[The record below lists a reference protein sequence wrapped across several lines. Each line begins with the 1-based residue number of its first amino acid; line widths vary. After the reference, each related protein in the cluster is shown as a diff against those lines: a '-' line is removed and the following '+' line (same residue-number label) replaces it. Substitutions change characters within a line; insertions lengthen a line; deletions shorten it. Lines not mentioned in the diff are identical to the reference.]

1 MSASGGSTARRPFL
15 GRSPGPE
22 DERRLSQGSG
32 LPVTPEEYDAWYRSP
47 RGAWIGETEFRL
59 LANALEPRSGETLL
73 DVGCGTGYFTR
84 LFAARTG
91 ASLVGLDPNLAWLR
105 FANSRGGPNQ
115 GYVVGRAERLPF
127 GDRSFD
133 RTIAVTS
140 LCFIRTEREALREI
154 VRVTRKR
161 VALGLLNRH
170 SLLYLQKG
178 RHGGSGG
185 YRGAH
190 WHTPRE
196 ARALFDGM
204 PVRDI
209 GLRSGV
215 FVPTGGP
222 AARRVEALLED
233 QSLPLGAFLL
243 TVADIET

>member
-1 MSASGGSTARRPFL
+1 M
-15 GRSPGPE
+15 
-22 DERRLSQGSG
+22 
-32 LPVTPEEYDAWYRSP
+32 TPEEYDAWYRSP

-91 ASLVGLDPNLAWLR
+91 VSLVGLDPDLAWLR
-105 FANSRGGPNQ
+105 IANNRGDPNQ
-115 GYVVGRAERLPF
+115 GYIAGRAERLPF

-190 WHTPRE
+190 WHTPGE
-196 ARALFDGM
+196 AHALFDGM
-204 PVRDI
+204 PVRNI
-209 GLRSGV
+209 VVRSGV
-215 FVPTGGP
+215 LVPSGGWL
-222 AARRVEALLED
+222 ARRVEAVF
-233 QSLPLGAFLL
+233 QGRCLPLGAFLL
-243 TVADIET
+243 AVADIET

>member
-1 MSASGGSTARRPFL
+1 
-15 GRSPGPE
+15 
-22 DERRLSQGSG
+22 
-32 LPVTPEEYDAWYRSP
+32 VTPEEYDAWYRGS

-59 LANALEPRSGETLL
+59 LANALEPRAHETLL
-73 DVGCGTGYFTR
+73 DVGCGTGHFTR

-91 ASLVGLDPNLAWLR
+91 ASLVGLDPDLAWLR
-105 FANSRGGPNQ
+105 FALERAGPNE
-115 GYVVGRAERLPF
+115 GYVAGRAERLPF

-140 LCFIRTEREALREI
+140 LCFIRAERQALREI
-154 VRVTRKR
+154 IRVTRKR

-190 WHTPRE
+190 WHTPGA

-204 PVRDI
+204 PVRNI
-209 GLRSGV
+209 AIRSGV
-215 FVPTGGP
+215 LVPTGGWL
-222 AARRVEALLED
+222 ARRIEALF
-233 QSLPLGAFLL
+233 QGRCLPLGAFLL
-243 TVADIET
+243 AIADIQT

>member
-1 MSASGGSTARRPFL
+1 MKD
-15 GRSPGPE
+15 GRGAAPPCQSPGAQG
-22 DERRLSQGSG
+22 ERRLRHSSA
-32 LPVTPEEYDAWYRSP
+32 LRVTPEEYDAWYRSP

-105 FANSRGGPNQ
+105 FALERAGPNE
-115 GYVVGRAERLPF
+115 GYVAGRADRLPF

-140 LCFIRTEREALREI
+140 LCFIRTERDALREI

-196 ARALFDGM
+196 ARALFDGI

-209 GLRSGV
+209 RLRSGV
-215 FVPTGGP
+215 LVPTGGP
-222 AARRVEALLED
+222 AARRVEALLQD
-233 QSLPLGAFLL
+233 RPLPVGALL
-243 TVADIET
+243 LAVADIET

>member
-1 MSASGGSTARRPFL
+1 M
-15 GRSPGPE
+15 
-22 DERRLSQGSG
+22 
-32 LPVTPEEYDAWYRSP
+32 TPEEYDAWYRSP

-91 ASLVGLDPNLAWLR
+91 ASLVGLDPDLAWLR
-105 FANSRGGPNQ
+105 IANNQGGPNP
-115 GYVVGRAERLPF
+115 GYIAGRAERLPF

-190 WHTPRE
+190 WHTPGE
-196 ARALFDGM
+196 AHALFDRM
-204 PVRDI
+204 PVRNI
-209 GLRSGV
+209 AVRSGV
-215 FVPTGGP
+215 LVPRGGWL
-222 AARRVEALLED
+222 ARRVEAIFQGRCL
-233 QSLPLGAFLL
+233 QLGAFLL
-243 TVADIET
+243 AVADIET

>member
-1 MSASGGSTARRPFL
+1 
-15 GRSPGPE
+15 
-22 DERRLSQGSG
+22 
-32 LPVTPEEYDAWYRSP
+32 VTPEEYDGWYGTS
-47 RGAWIGETEFRL
+47 RGGWIGETEFRL
-59 LANALEPRSGETLL
+59 LANALEPRAGETLL

-91 ASLVGLDPNLAWLR
+91 ASLIGLDPDLAWLR
-105 FANSRGGPNQ
+105 FALERAGPNE
-115 GYVVGRAERLPF
+115 GYIAGRAERLPF

-140 LCFIRTEREALREI
+140 LCFIRAEREALREI

-161 VALGLLNRH
+161 VALGLLNRR

-190 WHTPRE
+190 WHTPAE

-204 PVRDI
+204 PVRSI
-209 GLRSGV
+209 AVRSGV
-215 FVPTGGP
+215 LVPTGGCL
-222 AARRVEALLED
+222 ARRLEAIF
-233 QSLPLGAFLL
+233 QGRRLPLGAFLL
-243 TVADIET
+243 AVADIRS

>member
-1 MSASGGSTARRPFL
+1 MEMSSS
-15 GRSPGPE
+15 
-22 DERRLSQGSG
+22 D
-32 LPVTPEEYDAWYRSP
+32 PEEYDAWYRSP

-91 ASLVGLDPNLAWLR
+91 ASLVGLDPDLAWLR
-105 FANSRGGPNQ
+105 IANNHGDPNQ
-115 GYVVGRAERLPF
+115 GYIAGRAERLPF

-190 WHTPRE
+190 WHTPGE

-204 PVRDI
+204 PVRNVAV
-209 GLRSGV
+209 RSDV
-215 FVPTGGP
+215 LVPSGGWL
-222 AARRVEALLED
+222 ARRVEAIF
-233 QSLPLGAFLL
+233 QGRCLPFGAFLL
-243 TVADIET
+243 AVADIET